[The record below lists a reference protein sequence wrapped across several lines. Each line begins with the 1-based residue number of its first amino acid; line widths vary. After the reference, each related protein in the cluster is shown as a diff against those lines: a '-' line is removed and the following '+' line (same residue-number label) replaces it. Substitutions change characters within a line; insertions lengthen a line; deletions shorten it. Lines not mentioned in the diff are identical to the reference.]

1 MDSKMDFIKQNWRQE
16 NSCLIAMMQ
25 ARNDKRVKT
34 MVLSLEKR
42 CGLTK
47 STGDVITGFII
58 HRL

>member
-16 NSCLIAMMQ
+16 KSGLIAMMQ

-34 MVLSLEKR
+34 IEQSMERR